1 MNDEIDNS
9 EFDRMICAMLDNPN
23 DREEK
28 EVYFYHSNLCGS
40 RAQSQVHL
48 GYAEMKQS
56 VRSNLCGSRA
66 QSQACLCYAEM
77 KQSVRSNLCGS
88 RAQSQTCLSY
98 AEMKHQLDESDKAI
112 QERQKDLSRRLDIVN
127 KSAARVAKAISLGLI
142 APSDVQFLPR
152 Q

>member
-48 GYAEMKQS
+48 G
-56 VRSNLCGSRA
+56 
-66 QSQACLCYAEM
+66 YAEM

-142 APSDVQFLPR
+142 APRDVQFLPR